1 MWDGPLQLHVHGT
14 YVVKNCK
21 LVLDINRS
29 CHRDLR
35 NDQNGYLYLSML
47 QRFKVSTDIKKSGMS
62 LWEKGQDDAQK

>member
-35 NDQNGYLYLSML
+35 NDQNGYLGISKH
-47 QRFKVSTDIKKSGMS
+47 FKDLKFQQISKRVG
-62 LWEKGQDDAQK
+62 